1 MEFGVWS
8 VELSGYSVSL
18 CYFEKTVIL
27 RSVATKNLS
36 GTTTFLKKIPHY
48 VRDDSQLVILRN
60 LAYMLF

>member
-1 MEFGVWS
+1 MSVESGVWSLEFGVWS

-36 GTTTFLKKIPHY
+36 GIT
-48 VRDDSQLVILRN
+48 V
-60 LAYMLF
+60 LFKRQRAAAPY